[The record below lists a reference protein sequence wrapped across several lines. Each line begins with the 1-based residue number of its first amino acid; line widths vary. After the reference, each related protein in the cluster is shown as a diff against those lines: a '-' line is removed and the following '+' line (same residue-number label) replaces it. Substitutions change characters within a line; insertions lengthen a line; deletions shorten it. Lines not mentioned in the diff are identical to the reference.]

1 MPRARWLRLP
11 TLLLPLLLTACV
23 SEEQALEAAGRIET
37 ILVSIEPQLR
47 VIGQALPFVVAAL
60 GIITLLFARRV
71 FFRLHTAAI
80 VGVLAAIFLGI
91 AGAVIGGISAYASI
105 YAVNNYFDRLIGNQG
120 PVLTVLGGA
129 LVGII
134 GLIGAMVA
142 AMLIS
147 FLVMALVS
155 ALTGSSV
162 DIDISDIWGMPVGTL
177 SIWTP
182 GDVGDGEGG
191 CGCGLALA
199 PGLLVSPIV
208 GAVAGMRLSSG
219 NPLDISNVPWTVA
232 GICLLISGLL
242 GLLLGL
248 AFGWAEGGGKGS
260 GQLVGALYGIMVA
273 YAVINI
279 LVLFTPTTF
288 LSILTYIVCIAVFSA
303 LGSRLAP
310 K

>member
-1 MPRARWLRLP
+1 MRLIQYLRFP
-11 TLLLPLLLTACV
+11 TLLLPLMLSACV
-23 SEEQALEAAGRIET
+23 SEEQALGVAERIES
-37 ILVSIEPQLR
+37 ILVEFGPQLR
-47 VIGQALPFVVAAL
+47 AIGQILPFVVVAL
-60 GIITLLFARRV
+60 GVFTLLFARRV

-80 VGVLAAIFLGI
+80 VGVMSAIVLGI
-91 AGAVIGGISAYASI
+91 VGAIIGGISAYASI

-120 PVLTVLGGA
+120 PILTVLGGA

-134 GLIGAMVA
+134 GLIGAMLA
-142 AMLIS
+142 AMLAS
-147 FLVMALVS
+147 FLVMALASV
-155 ALTGSSV
+155 LTGSSV
-162 DIDISDIWGMPVGTL
+162 DIDINDIWGMPVGTL

-232 GICLLISGLL
+232 AICLFISGLL
-242 GLLLGL
+242 GLLLGT

-260 GQLVGALYGIMVA
+260 GQVVGALYGVLVA

-288 LSILTYIVCIAVFSA
+288 LTILTYVVCIGLFMA
-303 LGSRLAP
+303 LGNWVAP